1 MMLFLLLLVA
11 LVGVHSSWSRHPF
24 SIAENVPANTIHT
37 IPLGSEATFNWKC
50 VFEQDCLGCC
60 NHRIFQHQIFQGGFN
75 ERVGRRR
82 DSLHRQR

>member
-11 LVGVHSSWSRHPF
+11 LVSVHSSWSRHF
-24 SIAENVPANTIHT
+24 SVAENVPANAIHT

-50 VFEQDCLGCC
+50 VFEQDCLRCC
-60 NHRIFQHQIFQGGFN
+60 NRRIFQHQIFQGGFN
-75 ERVGRRR
+75 ERVGSRR